1 MLRPGR
7 IWGQSYT
14 QVFKASNALNFFVKY
29 WDRYSGSS
37 KQFAIAADK
46 HRLGI
51 LYVKCKLFSIQIFSS
66 CSRQIFIKSILK
78 IFYVRGVAVQ
88 NSYVRIKVLTALGRS
103 FMQTRKSKGPRMLP
117 CGTP

>member
-29 WDRYSGSS
+29 CDRYSGSS
-37 KQFAIAADK
+37 KQIAIAADK

-51 LYVKCKLFSIQIFSS
+51 LYVKCKLFSIQPQR

-78 IFYVRGVAVQ
+78 IFYVRSVAVQ
-88 NSYVRIKVLTALGRS
+88 NSIVRIKGLTALGRS
-103 FMQTRKSKGPRMLP
+103 FM
-117 CGTP
+117 

>member
-14 QVFKASNALNFFVKY
+14 QVFKASNALTFFVKY

-51 LYVKCKLFSIQIFSS
+51 LYVKCKLFSIQIFLS

-88 NSYVRIKVLTALGRS
+88 NSYVRRKVLTALGRS